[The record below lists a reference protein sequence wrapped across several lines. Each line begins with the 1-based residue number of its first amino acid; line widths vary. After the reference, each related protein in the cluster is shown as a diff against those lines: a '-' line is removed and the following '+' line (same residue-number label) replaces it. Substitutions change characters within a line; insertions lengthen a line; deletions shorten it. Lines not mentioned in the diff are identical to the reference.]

1 MLNPVKVIA
10 LLITF
15 GLSSLSWAEIDDQ
28 SLNKIL
34 ISSGITAQVG
44 QFPQLIKQGLNSAA
58 RPSQQIPDS
67 VINLMSSTVD
77 DSILASDILE
87 AIKLSIKHSLT
98 QDQALQL
105 LRWYESDLGAQIT
118 LAELNASSKSA
129 FKQIIKESKSLLLNT
144 KLVDFAK
151 RIDTLYA
158 VTDSTMDMQNISG
171 AGIYM
176 VVMTALRPSNRASI
190 AQYNTYL
197 NASRKQL
204 RAAIEQVIILS
215 FVYSYK
221 DLSAQQLSDYEVFL
235 TKEATIK
242 FHRSVV
248 SSMNTQMSIS
258 VAKWADNLMLIL
270 RQQLHQS

>member
-34 ISSGITAQVG
+34 ISSGITAQVS

-58 RPSQQIPDS
+58 RPNQQIPDS
-67 VINLMSSTVD
+67 VINLMASTVD

-105 LRWYESDLGAQIT
+105 LRWYESDLGTKIT

-144 KLVDFAK
+144 KLVDFAR

-235 TKEATIK
+235 TKKATIK

-258 VAKWADNLMLIL
+258 VAKWADSLMLIL

>member
-34 ISSGITAQVG
+34 ISSGITAQVS

-58 RPSQQIPDS
+58 RPSQKIPDS

-105 LRWYESDLGAQIT
+105 LRWYQADLGTKIT

-129 FKQIIKESKSLLLNT
+129 FKEIIKESKSLLLNT

-235 TKEATIK
+235 TRKATIK

>member
-1 MLNPVKVIA
+1 MLKPIKLFI
-10 LLITF
+10 LCMT
-15 GLSSLSWAEIDDQ
+15 LSLSNLSWAEINQ
-28 SLNKIL
+28 QTLNQIL
-34 ISSGITAQVG
+34 ISSGITTQVN
-44 QFPQLIKQGLNSAA
+44 QFPDLIKQGLNTAT
-58 RPSQQIPDS
+58 RPNHQIPES
-67 VINLMSSTVD
+67 VINFMTSTVD
-77 DSILASDILE
+77 DSILASEILE
-87 AIKLSIKHSLT
+87 AIKLSIKDSLT
-98 QDQALQL
+98 QDQARQVQQ
-105 LRWYESDLGAQIT
+105 WYESELGTKIT

-129 FKQIIKESKSLLLNT
+129 FRQILKESKNLLLNT
-144 KLVDFAK
+144 KLVNFAK

-176 VVMTALRPSNRASI
+176 VVMTALHPSNRASI
-190 AQYNTYL
+190 TQYNTYL

-221 DLSAQQLSDYEVFL
+221 DLSEQQLIDYEVFL
-235 TKEATIK
+235 TNAATIK
-242 FHRSVV
+242 FHRAVV

-258 VAKWADNLMLIL
+258 VAKWADSLMLIL